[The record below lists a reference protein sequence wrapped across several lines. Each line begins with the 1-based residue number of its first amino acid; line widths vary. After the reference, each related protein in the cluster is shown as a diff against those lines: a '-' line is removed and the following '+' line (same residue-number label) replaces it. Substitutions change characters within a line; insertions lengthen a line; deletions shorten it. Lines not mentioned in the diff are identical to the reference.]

1 MCEVCVR
8 ARHCIVHYMDMDM
21 DMGMVHGVVHGTV
34 TSASKLCPPKGG
46 APVSISTSVAPSD
59 HTSHRSHSR

>member
-1 MCEVCVR
+1 MSLGMVMC
-8 ARHCIVHYMDMDM
+8 
-21 DMGMVHGVVHGTV
+21 MGMGMVHGTV
-34 TSASKLCPPKGG
+34 TSASKLSPPKGG

>member
-1 MCEVCVR
+1 MR
-8 ARHCIVHYMDMDM
+8 ARHCIVNYMEH
-21 DMGMVHGVVHGTV
+21 GVVHGVVHGAV

>member
-1 MCEVCVR
+1 M
-8 ARHCIVHYMDMDM
+8 HC
-21 DMGMVHGVVHGTV
+21 MGMGMGMGMGMVHGTV
-34 TSASKLCPPKGG
+34 TSASKLSPPKGG